1 MSIAAQALF
10 LILATVVAF
19 WTSAIAGGGA
29 SLMLIPLL
37 NLLLPVAE
45 VPFALTIG
53 TFSSSA
59 SRVAVFRAHI
69 HWRGFRW
76 FVPFSIPAV
85 LLGALLIKHVNPL
98 YLQLLVGFL
107 LLLNLPELFRKKA
120 VLAHE
125 GRPYPNAVLGL
136 AGFLAGFISGI
147 TGAIGLLFNRFYLRY
162 GLSKEE
168 IVGTRAANEV
178 LLHAIKLCVYLALGL
193 YSTRSLLLGLAVAV
207 GAIAS
212 SITVKRILPHLSE
225 VLFRRIG
232 YAAMVL
238 AGAFLLTSAAR
249 QVVEKD
255 RIRLSTKLLH
265 QGGETTIQWRNSA
278 FILEFNLDD
287 GLEVERPIG
296 RADLPPAL
304 QAHYDS
310 LSVHCD
316 HLLVES
322 VHRFRAPVGYEFYCD
337 RAGQTT
343 KLEFK

>member
-1 MSIAAQALF
+1 M
-10 LILATVVAF
+10 VAF

-29 SLMLIPLL
+29 SLVLIPLL
-37 NLLLPVAE
+37 NLLFPTAE

-53 TFSSSA
+53 TLSSSA

-69 HWRGFRW
+69 RWQIFRW

-85 LLGALLIKHVNPL
+85 LLGALLIKYVNPL
-98 YLQLLVGFL
+98 YLQLVVGCL
-107 LLLNLPELFRKKA
+107 LLMNLPQLFRKKA

-125 GRPYPNAVLGL
+125 GRPYPHAVLGI

-168 IVGTRAANEV
+168 IVATRAANEV

-193 YSTRSLLLGLAVAV
+193 YSTRPLLLGLAV

-249 QVVEKD
+249 QMVEKD

-265 QGGETTIQWRNSA
+265 QGGETTVPWRNSA
-278 FILEFNLDD
+278 FILEFNLDE
-287 GLEVERPIG
+287 GLEVEHPIG

-304 QAHYDS
+304 QARYDS
-310 LSVHCD
+310 LSIHCD

-337 RAGQTT
+337 RAGQVT
-343 KLEFK
+343 KLEFN